1 MKKIYLNPTMD
12 VVEIM
17 PCHQLLAGSEV
28 LSLDDSSAN
37 EIDNANQFLSREDDF
52 SLFDEQRL

>member
-37 EIDNANQFLSREDDF
+37 EIDNANQFLSREDDL
-52 SLFDEQRL
+52 SLFDE

>member
-17 PCHQLLAGSEV
+17 PCHQLLAGSETLG
-28 LSLDDSSAN
+28 LSDDPTK
-37 EIDNANQFLSREDDF
+37 EIDDPGEFLSREDDF
-52 SLFDEQRL
+52 NFDDF

>member
-28 LSLDDSSAN
+28 LSLDSSNEN
-37 EIDNANQFLSREDDF
+37 EITNQSDFLSREDDF
-52 SLFDEQRL
+52 NFDDF